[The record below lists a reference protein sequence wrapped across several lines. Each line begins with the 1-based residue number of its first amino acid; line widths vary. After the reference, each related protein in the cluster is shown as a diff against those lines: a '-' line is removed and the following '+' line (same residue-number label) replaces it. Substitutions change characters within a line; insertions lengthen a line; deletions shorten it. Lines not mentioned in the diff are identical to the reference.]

1 MRKKKKVKNPL
12 FIIYLF
18 NLSYSRSFSTR
29 MLCRFLQAFFL
40 SMHKHTIKRERERE
54 NANPKMNNEQNKRG
68 KN

>member
-1 MRKKKKVKNPL
+1 
-12 FIIYLF
+12 
-18 NLSYSRSFSTR
+18 

-54 NANPKMNNEQNKRG
+54 RENANPKMNNEQNKRG

>member
-1 MRKKKKVKNPL
+1 
-12 FIIYLF
+12 
-18 NLSYSRSFSTR
+18 